1 MKQVT
6 IQYGSTI
13 PLVIDAGEYIKLKT
27 SSLCAGTVA
36 IPGEAVADTLVASSE
51 YAYGKYTGKREVIV
65 NLTAGSADVII
76 DSGSPPVEFNTPSN
90 LLGATS
96 SAALAAGGFRT
107 SIVSKILSS
116 TGFGQAPVMA
126 SPPTVTSQFT
136 TSSIAGGVYY
146 GWNSPNVYKNGS
158 MTAYGINP
166 YGAFNGVTSS
176 GVQGDGGPRSMW
188 IYTDSSDVEFRFI
201 EFEGGNI
208 SFSVDNQYVS
218 LTPTALA
225 STYNERYVKLAF
237 GSYQFRLI
245 RVDMAAPAG
254 QTNGPVPGGFVVKAD
269 AQVFTVREPRVFLVG
284 DSYVQLSNTLAN
296 AKNGLALQ
304 LGRALGVN
312 NIWPIGAG
320 SRGYIAGTPGT
331 APNLID
337 RMDTEL
343 IPYVSAGDLVINI
356 NGFNDMAISTPA
368 QFAEAATTYVNKLK
382 MAVPGAIILQGTP
395 LHPRPDYYG
404 AYAPHDAAFKSA
416 MASLSVPV
424 FDNSDIFTGG
434 GYGGSG
440 TGNSARYISADAV
453 HPADA
458 GFQFLGYY
466 ALGVKIRAALT
477 TY

>member
-1 MKQVT
+1 M
-6 IQYGSTI
+6 
-13 PLVIDAGEYIKLKT
+13 LVNILQTFDFAGRRYLVGDNPDVDPAIARKWITDGFATADIDQRQDN
-27 SSLCAGTVA
+27 
-36 IPGEAVADTLVASSE
+36 AVD
-51 YAYGKYTGKREVIV
+51 
-65 NLTAGSADVII
+65 
-76 DSGSPPVEFNTPSN
+76 P
-90 LLGATS
+90 
-96 SAALAAGGFRT
+96 AALAISDITKSVRA
-107 SIVSKILSS
+107 SILARP
-116 TGFGQAPVMA
+116 GFGQAPVMT
-126 SPPTVTSQFT
+126 SPPTVTSQFS
-136 TSSIAGGVYY
+136 TSSISGGVYY

-158 MTAYGINP
+158 MAAYGIAP
-166 YGAFNGVTSS
+166 YGFFNGVTSS
-176 GVQGDGGPRSMW
+176 GVQGDGGARSMW

-225 STYNERYVKLAF
+225 NSYNERYVKLAF
-237 GSYQFRLI
+237 GSYQMRLI
-245 RVDMAAPAG
+245 RVDMAAATPNV
-254 QTNGPVPGGFVVKAD
+254 NGPVPGGFVVKGD
-269 AQVFTVREPRVFLVG
+269 AQVFTINEQRVFLVG
-284 DSYVQLSNTLAN
+284 DSYVQISNTLTN
-296 AKNGLALQ
+296 AKNALPLQ
-304 LGRALGVN
+304 VGRALGVN
-312 NIWPIGAG
+312 NLWPIGAG
-320 SRGYIAGTPGT
+320 SRGYIAGTPVT

-368 QFAEAATTYVNKLK
+368 QFAAAATTYINKLK

-404 AYAPHDAAFKSA
+404 VYAPHDAAFKSA
-416 MASLSVPV
+416 MASLNVPV

-453 HPADA
+453 HPADV

-466 ALGVKIRAALT
+466 ALGAKIRAALT
-477 TY
+477 TYWEQ